1 MSDARH
7 IPVLMREV
15 VDALQP
21 RDGGRYVDGTFGA
34 GGYTTAMLDRAD
46 CQVIAIDRDP
56 DAIGAGRALAERYA
70 PRLRLIEG
78 RFGDMADLLSAE
90 GVDDVDGVALD
101 LGVSSMQFDQADR
114 GFSFRASGPL
124 DMRMEKNGPS
134 AADLVNDA
142 DEAEL
147 ADIIFR
153 YGEERRSRR
162 VARAI
167 VEARKHKR
175 IETTGELAEI
185 VRRAVGPQGRD
196 ESDPATRTFQA
207 LRIAVNDELGELER
221 GLAAAEQVLAPG
233 GRLAVVSFHS
243 LEDRAVKEF
252 VRARAGRTPGP
263 SRHAPPRAD
272 AEAAKLRDLTRKPV
286 LPSAAEIAANP
297 RARSARLRV
306 AEKDWGPRMI
316 HRGLVFWSIAAVAT
330 AIGLFTV
337 KYKVADLE
345 EKIDRTNQKIVESQQ
360 ATHILRVEWA
370 HLNEAERIEKL
381 AIKHLKLEPASIK
394 QVVRLDSLKPPA
406 DSTAPATR
414 STTPFPPTNG
424 QRRPLVELARWW
436 SRRSGGRQPLAG
448 LRTPSRAYDRTL
460 DAPSTGQN
468 PRAGYSGSGWRRPER
483 RSLH

>member
-1 MSDARH
+1 MSAARH
-7 IPVLMREV
+7 IPVMAREV
-15 VDALQP
+15 VEALQP
-21 RDGGRYVDGTFGA
+21 RDGGRYLDGTFGA
-34 GGYTTAMLDRAD
+34 GGYTAAMLDRAD

-56 DAIGAGRALAERYA
+56 DAIAAGRVLAERYA

-90 GVDDVDGVALD
+90 GVEDVDGVALD

-124 DMRMEKNGPS
+124 DMRMEKNGAS
-134 AADLVNDA
+134 AADLVNES

-147 ADIIFR
+147 ADIIWR

-167 VEARKHKR
+167 VEARRTKR
-175 IETTGELAEI
+175 IDTTGELAEI

-233 GRLAVVSFHS
+233 GRLAIVSFHS

-263 SRHAPPRAD
+263 SRHAPPRAGEQD
-272 AEAAKLRDLTRKPV
+272 ATLRDLTRKPMV
-286 LPSAAEIAANP
+286 PSDAEVAANP

-306 AEKDWGPRMI
+306 AEK
-316 HRGLVFWSIAAVAT
+316 LAA
-330 AIGLFTV
+330 
-337 KYKVADLE
+337 
-345 EKIDRTNQKIVESQQ
+345 
-360 ATHILRVEWA
+360 
-370 HLNEAERIEKL
+370 
-381 AIKHLKLEPASIK
+381 
-394 QVVRLDSLKPPA
+394 
-406 DSTAPATR
+406 
-414 STTPFPPTNG
+414 
-424 QRRPLVELARWW
+424 
-436 SRRSGGRQPLAG
+436 SGGRA
-448 LRTPSRAYDRTL
+448 
-460 DAPSTGQN
+460 
-468 PRAGYSGSGWRRPER
+468 
-483 RSLH
+483 

>member
-1 MSDARH
+1 MSERH
-7 IPVLMREV
+7 VPVLLNEV
-15 VDALQP
+15 VGALRP

-34 GGYTTAMLDRAD
+34 GGYTAAVLDRAD
-46 CQVIAIDRDP
+46 CQVFAIDRDP

-78 RFGDMADLLSAE
+78 RFGDMVDLLSAE

-101 LGVSSMQFDQADR
+101 LGVSSMQFDQAHR

-124 DMRMEKNGPS
+124 DMRMEKTGPS
-134 AADLVNDA
+134 AADLVNGS

-153 YGEERRSRR
+153 WGEERRSRR
-162 VARAI
+162 VARTI
-167 VEARKHKR
+167 VEARKQKR

-252 VRARAGRTPGP
+252 VRSRAGRTPSP

-272 AEAAKLRDLTRKPV
+272 VESARLRDLTRKPV
-286 LPSAAEIAANP
+286 LPSDAEVARNP
-297 RARSARLRV
+297 RARSARLRI
-306 AEKDWGPRMI
+306 AEKI
-316 HRGLVFWSIAAVAT
+316 
-330 AIGLFTV
+330 
-337 KYKVADLE
+337 
-345 EKIDRTNQKIVESQQ
+345 
-360 ATHILRVEWA
+360 
-370 HLNEAERIEKL
+370 ERR
-381 AIKHLKLEPASIK
+381 A
-394 QVVRLDSLKPPA
+394 
-406 DSTAPATR
+406 
-414 STTPFPPTNG
+414 
-424 QRRPLVELARWW
+424 
-436 SRRSGGRQPLAG
+436 GGRA
-448 LRTPSRAYDRTL
+448 
-460 DAPSTGQN
+460 
-468 PRAGYSGSGWRRPER
+468 
-483 RSLH
+483 

>member
-1 MSDARH
+1 MSERPTAVRH
-7 IPVLMREV
+7 VPVLLSEV
-15 VDALQP
+15 VDALRP

-46 CQVIAIDRDP
+46 CRVIAIDRDP

-114 GFSFRASGPL
+114 GFSFRASGSL
-124 DMRMEKNGPS
+124 DMRMEKKGRS
-134 AADLVNDA
+134 AADLVNEA

-162 VARAI
+162 VARAV
-167 VEARKHKR
+167 VEARKQKR

-243 LEDRAVKEF
+243 LEDRAVKAF

-263 SRHAPPRAD
+263 SRHAPPRAE
-272 AEAAKLRDLTRKPV
+272 AEAARLRDLTRKPV

-306 AEKDWGPRMI
+306 AEK
-316 HRGLVFWSIAAVAT
+316 
-330 AIGLFTV
+330 
-337 KYKVADLE
+337 
-345 EKIDRTNQKIVESQQ
+345 
-360 ATHILRVEWA
+360 
-370 HLNEAERIEKL
+370 L
-381 AIKHLKLEPASIK
+381 ANR
-394 QVVRLDSLKPPA
+394 Q
-406 DSTAPATR
+406 
-414 STTPFPPTNG
+414 
-424 QRRPLVELARWW
+424 
-436 SRRSGGRQPLAG
+436 GGRA
-448 LRTPSRAYDRTL
+448 
-460 DAPSTGQN
+460 
-468 PRAGYSGSGWRRPER
+468 
-483 RSLH
+483 

>member
-56 DAIGAGRALAERYA
+56 DAIDAGRALAERYA

-124 DMRMEKNGPS
+124 DMRMEKSGPS
-134 AADLVNDA
+134 AADLVNEA

-167 VEARKHKR
+167 VEARKQKR

-207 LRIAVNDELGELER
+207 LRIAVNDELGELVR
-221 GLAAAEQVLAPG
+221 GLTAAEQVLAPG

-263 SRHAPPRAD
+263 SRHAPPRAE

-286 LPSAAEIAANP
+286 APSAAEIAANP

-306 AEKDWGPRMI
+306 AEK
-316 HRGLVFWSIAAVAT
+316 VAN
-330 AIGLFTV
+330 
-337 KYKVADLE
+337 E
-345 EKIDRTNQKIVESQQ
+345 E
-360 ATHILRVEWA
+360 
-370 HLNEAERIEKL
+370 
-381 AIKHLKLEPASIK
+381 
-394 QVVRLDSLKPPA
+394 
-406 DSTAPATR
+406 
-414 STTPFPPTNG
+414 
-424 QRRPLVELARWW
+424 
-436 SRRSGGRQPLAG
+436 GGRA
-448 LRTPSRAYDRTL
+448 
-460 DAPSTGQN
+460 
-468 PRAGYSGSGWRRPER
+468 
-483 RSLH
+483 